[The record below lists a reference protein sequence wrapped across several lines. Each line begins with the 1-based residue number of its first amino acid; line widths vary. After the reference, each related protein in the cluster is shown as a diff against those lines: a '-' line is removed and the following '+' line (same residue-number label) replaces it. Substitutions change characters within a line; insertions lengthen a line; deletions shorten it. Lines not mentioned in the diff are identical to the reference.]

1 MTTEIAIMNK
11 SAIALAAD
19 SAVTFSKRNGQLKI
33 YNTVNK
39 LFALSKYEPV
49 GIMIFDSAE
58 LMGLPWETI
67 IKIYR
72 SGLDSK
78 KFLTL
83 EHYAKDF
90 LAFLS
95 DNTQLFPKDVQS
107 EYFRELAGN
116 YFARIAKATLD
127 ECDRYV
133 AAHGPI
139 NDDKIAELLEAQIRS
154 HCEALGGEK
163 DAECLP
169 QDFFSSLAKE
179 YPADILESKIRESF
193 GKAQLSEQSKVLLRA
208 AAIQVFSKDFFLDIG
223 NSGIVIAGF
232 GDTEPFPSF
241 RSYIVQ
247 GVLGNKLKFK
257 PFRSA
262 SINFTMGASITPFAQ
277 DEMVHTF
284 MQGVDPGYEHYAVNS
299 VNDIV
304 KKYYFDPIEN
314 AVQMNDQEKKELLK
328 NLRGVQA
335 AAIKELRDKLSQHK
349 RTNYIDPIL
358 DAVAAL
364 PKDEL
369 AAMAESLVSLTILK
383 RRVSMTAETV
393 GGAIDV
399 ALISKGDGL
408 IWIKRKH
415 YFDKNLN
422 AQFLANYYRKDDVGM
437 L

>member
-19 SAVTFSKRNGQLKI
+19 SAVSFSKPDGQLKI

-72 SGLDSK
+72 ARLGSK
-78 KFLTL
+78 KFSTL

-90 LAFLS
+90 LSFLS
-95 DNTQLFPKDVQS
+95 DNAALFPADVQVQF
-107 EYFRELAGN
+107 FRELIARF
-116 YFARIAKATLD
+116 FARITKATLD
-127 ECDRYV
+127 DCDSHV
-133 AAHGPI
+133 KIHGSI
-139 NDDKIAELLEAQIRS
+139 DDGKVLENLENQIRNQ
-154 HCEALGGEK
+154 CETLISWK
-163 DAECLP
+163 DADCFPE
-169 QDFFSSLAKE
+169 DFSSSIGREYIEVIDRQIEDSFSKSRLPDSSKE
-179 YPADILESKIRESF
+179 FLR
-193 GKAQLSEQSKVLLRA
+193 KAA
-208 AAIQVFSKDFFLDIG
+208 GQVFCKDFFTDSG

-232 GDTEPFPSF
+232 GDSEPFPGLF
-241 RSYIVQ
+241 SYVVQ
-247 GVLGNKLKFK
+247 GVVGNKLKFK
-257 PFRSA
+257 PHKTA
-262 SINFTMGASITPFAQ
+262 SISFSNGAFITPFAQ

-284 MQGVDPGYEHYAVNS
+284 MQGVDPLYEHFLIGSMNE
-299 VNDIV
+299 IV
-304 KKYYFDPIEN
+304 KKHFFDPIEKAAQIDN
-314 AVQMNDQEKKELLK
+314 EAKKEMVQK
-328 NLRGVQA
+328 LRDIQA
-335 AAIKELRDKLSQHK
+335 VAIKELREKLVQHK
-349 RTNYIDPIL
+349 RSHYVDPVL

-422 AQFLANYYRKDDVGM
+422 AQFLANYYRTNDAEM

>member
-19 SAVTFSKRNGQLKI
+19 SAVSFSKPDGQLKI

-49 GIMIFDSAE
+49 GIMIFGTAE

-67 IKIYR
+67 IKVYR
-72 SGLDSK
+72 ARLGSK
-78 KFLTL
+78 KFSTL
-83 EHYAKDF
+83 EHYAEDV
-90 LAFLS
+90 LSFLS
-95 DNTQLFPKDVQS
+95 DNTQLFPKDVQAQ
-107 EYFRELAGN
+107 YFRELIRDFFG
-116 YFARIAKATLD
+116 RITKATLD
-127 ECDRYV
+127 DCESHV
-133 AAHGPI
+133 NTHGPI
-139 NDDKIAELLEAQIRS
+139 EDQKVIEILENQIRIQS
-154 HCEALGGEK
+154 EVLTGYK
-163 DAECLP
+163 DADCFP
-169 QDFFSSLAKE
+169 QDFFSTLAREYTEVIDKQIEDSLSKSPLPEPSKE
-179 YPADILESKIRESF
+179 ILR
-193 GKAQLSEQSKVLLRA
+193 KAAV
-208 AAIQVFSKDFFLDIG
+208 QVFIKDFFPESG

-232 GDTEPFPSF
+232 GDTEPFPSLF
-241 RSYIVQ
+241 SYVVQ
-247 GVLGNKLKFK
+247 GVVGNKLKFK
-257 PFRSA
+257 PYKTA
-262 SINFTMGASITPFAQ
+262 SISFFSGASITPFAQ
-277 DEMVHTF
+277 EEMVHTF
-284 MQGVDPGYEHYAVNS
+284 MQGVDPVYENFVLAS
-299 VNDIV
+299 MNDIV
-304 KKYYFDPIEN
+304 KKHYFDPIEQ
-314 AVQMNDQEKKELLK
+314 AVQITDENKKELVK
-328 NLRGVQA
+328 NLRNIQA
-335 AAIKELRDKLSQHK
+335 AAIKEIREKLGQHK
-349 RTNYIDPIL
+349 RSHYIDPVL

-422 AQFLANYYRKDDVGM
+422 AQFLANYYRRDEVED

>member
-19 SAVTFSKRNGQLKI
+19 SAVTFSKRDGQQKI

-39 LFALSKYEPV
+39 LFALSKYQPV

-58 LMGLPWETI
+58 LIGLPWETI
-67 IKIYR
+67 IKVYR
-72 SGLDSK
+72 AKLGSK
-78 KFLTL
+78 KFSSL
-83 EHYAKDF
+83 EDYAKDF
-90 LAFLS
+90 LAFLT
-95 DNTQLFPKDVQS
+95 DNSQLFPKDVQLD
-107 EYFRELAGN
+107 YFGELVGN
-116 YFARIAKATLD
+116 YFRAIVNATLH
-127 ECDRYV
+127 EGERYV
-133 AAHGPI
+133 QAHGAI
-139 NDDKIAELLEAQIRS
+139 GDDKVSELLEGQIRS
-154 HCEALGGEK
+154 HCEPLGSLK
-163 DAECLP
+163 DADCLP
-169 QDFFSSLAKE
+169 QDFSLCIGKE
-179 YPADILESKIRESF
+179 YRERIERIIQELF
-193 GKAQLSEQSKVLLRA
+193 GKAQLSDQSKESLRTA
-208 AAIQVFSKDFFLDIG
+208 ATQIFSKDFFPDIG
-223 NSGIVIAGF
+223 CSGIVIAGF
-232 GDTEPFPSF
+232 GDAEPFPSLH
-241 RSYIVQ
+241 SYVVQ
-247 GVLGNKLKFK
+247 GVLEGKLKFK

-262 SINFTMGASITPFAQ
+262 SISFSMGASITPFAQ

-284 MQGVDPGYEHYAVNS
+284 MQGVDPGYEHYAVTS
-299 VNDIV
+299 VNEII
-304 KKYYFDPIEN
+304 KKYYVDPIEN
-314 AVQMNDQEKKELLK
+314 AAQMKDQEKQDLLK
-328 NLRGVQA
+328 NIRGIQA
-335 AAIKELRDKLSQHK
+335 ALIKEFRDKLTQHK
-349 RTNYIDPIL
+349 RTNYIDPVL

-422 AQFLANYYRKDDVGM
+422 AQFLANYYRGDQPEN

>member
-19 SAVTFSKRNGQLKI
+19 SAVTFSKPDGQLKI

-72 SGLDSK
+72 ADLGSK
-78 KFLTL
+78 KFSTL

-90 LAFLS
+90 LGFLS
-95 DNTQLFPKDVQS
+95 DNTQLFPQDVQLHS
-107 EYFRELAGN
+107 FGDLVGSYFT
-116 YFARIAKATLD
+116 RIAKMALD
-127 ECDRYV
+127 ECERYV
-133 AAHGPI
+133 KDHGPI
-139 NDDKIAELLEAQIRS
+139 SEDKILEFLEVQICS
-154 HCEALGGEK
+154 HCDSLGGCK
-163 DAECLP
+163 DAECFP
-169 QDFFSSLAKE
+169 HDFFSGLPKE
-179 YPADILESKIRESF
+179 YQDIIERKIGESF
-193 GKAQLSEQSKVLLRA
+193 GKAQLSEQSKALLRG
-208 AAIQVFSKDFFLDIG
+208 AAIQIFSKDFFPDIG

-232 GDTEPFPSF
+232 GDAEPFPSIH
-241 RSYIVQ
+241 SYIVQ
-247 GVLGNKLKFK
+247 GVIGNKLKFK

-262 SINFTMGASITPFAQ
+262 SIGYSMDASITPFAQ

-284 MQGVDPGYEHYAVNS
+284 MQGVDPGYEHYAIGS

-304 KKYYFDPIEN
+304 KKYYFDPIDN
-314 AVQMNDQEKKELLK
+314 AAQMNEQEKNDLVKK
-328 NLRGVQA
+328 LRGIQA
-335 AAIKELRDKLSQHK
+335 IAIKELRDKLSQHK
-349 RTNYIDPIL
+349 RTNFVDPIL
-358 DAVAAL
+358 AAVAAL

-422 AQFLANYYRKDDVGM
+422 AQFLANYYRKNDM
-437 L
+437 ETL

>member
-19 SAVTFSKRNGQLKI
+19 SAVTFSKPDGQPKI

-39 LFALSKYEPV
+39 LFALSKYQPV
-49 GIMIFDSAE
+49 GIMVFDSAE

-72 SGLDSK
+72 SRLSSK
-78 KFLTL
+78 KFDTL
-83 EHYAKDF
+83 ESYAKDF

-95 DNTQLFPKDVQS
+95 DNAQLFPKEVQAD
-107 EYFRELAGN
+107 YFLELIGS
-116 YFARIAKATLD
+116 YFLQIRKAALD
-127 ECDRYV
+127 ECERIVKDQKSI
-133 AAHGPI
+133 P
-139 NDDKIAELLEAQIRS
+139 NDKVIEVLEEQIRS
-154 HCEALGGEK
+154 WCDALAKCK
-163 DAECLP
+163 DSDCLP
-169 QDFFSSLAKE
+169 QEISSGLEKE
-179 YPADILESKIRESF
+179 YAAAVEKQIESIF
-193 GKAQLSEQSKVLLRA
+193 GKAKVSEQSKSLLRT
-208 AAIQVFSKDFFLDIG
+208 AAIQIFSKDFFPETG
-223 NSGIVIAGF
+223 NSGIVVAGF
-232 GDTEPFPSF
+232 GEAEPFPSLY
-241 RSYIVQ
+241 SYVVQ

-257 PFRSA
+257 PSKSA
-262 SINFTMGASITPFAQ
+262 SISYSMGASITPFAQ

-284 MQGVDPGYEHYAVNS
+284 MQGVDPAYEFYAVNS

-314 AVQMNDQEKKELLK
+314 SLQMKEEDKKELLK
-328 NLRGVQA
+328 NLRDIQA
-335 AAIKELRDKLSQHK
+335 TAIRELRDKLSRHK
-349 RTNYIDPIL
+349 RTNFVDPVL

-422 AQFLANYYRKDDVGM
+422 AQFLANYYRKDEEEKS
-437 L
+437 

>member
-19 SAVTFSKRNGQLKI
+19 SAVTFSKPNGQQKI

-58 LMGLPWETI
+58 LLGLPWETI

-72 SGLDSK
+72 SRLGVR
-78 KFLTL
+78 KFSTL
-83 EHYAKDF
+83 EQYAKDF
-90 LAFLS
+90 LLFLS
-95 DNTQLFPKDVQS
+95 DNTQLFPKHVQA
-107 EYFRELAGN
+107 EYFRELLGN
-116 YFARIAKATLD
+116 YFAQIARATLD
-127 ECDRYV
+127 EGESHVKRHGSIDDGKV
-133 AAHGPI
+133 A
-139 NDDKIAELLEAQIRS
+139 EFLETQIRS
-154 HCEALGGEK
+154 HYDSLSGCN

-169 QDFFSSLAKE
+169 QEFFSRLAQE
-179 YPADILESKIRESF
+179 YPEVIENQIRDSF
-193 GKAQLSEQSKVLLRA
+193 GKAVLSDESKALLRKIA
-208 AAIQVFSKDFFLDIG
+208 AQIFSKDFFPDIG

-232 GDTEPFPSF
+232 GDVEPFPSLH
-241 RSYIVQ
+241 SYVVQ
-247 GVLGNKLKFK
+247 GVLGDKLKFK
-257 PFRSA
+257 PFKSA
-262 SINFTMGASITPFAQ
+262 TISYSMGASITPFAQ

-284 MQGVDPGYEHYAVNS
+284 MQGVDPRYEHYAISSMNE
-299 VNDIV
+299 IV

-314 AVQMNDQEKKELLK
+314 AAQMNDQEKKDLVK
-328 NLRGVQA
+328 SLRDVQA
-335 AAIKELRDKLSQHK
+335 TAIKELRDNLNQYK
-349 RTNYIDPIL
+349 RTNYIDPVL

-415 YFDKNLN
+415 YFDKNFN
-422 AQFLANYYRKDDVGM
+422 AQFLATYYRRGDTET